1 VDPKDPATPPET
13 ADAALRKPEPD
24 MQIPPDRPIVCAGTR
39 GNLDEVAAAMLGQAL
54 EDHGAT
60 VRVLP
65 CDALQSSQLGALDL
79 DQSSVMV
86 RSYMNVDSL
95 AHARF
100 LIRRLRRRF
109 PNVCIMLGLWTFTP
123 ELMARRDPIAAT
135 GADRVA
141 TTIADALEQIRDT
154 LVPPRPEAA
163 SEPAETPPHP
173 NLSLAAAAS

>member
-1 VDPKDPATPPET
+1 MRPHRNG
-13 ADAALRKPEPD
+13 ADSSE
-24 MQIPPDRPIVCAGTR
+24 RPIVCAGTR

-65 CDALQSSQLGALDL
+65 CDALQSSQLGALNL
-79 DQSSVMV
+79 DQSAMMV
-86 RSYMNVDSL
+86 LSYMNADSL

-109 PNVCIMLGLWTFTP
+109 PNVCILLGLWTFTP

-141 TTIADALEQIRDT
+141 ITMADAIEQIGDF
-154 LVPPRPEAA
+154 LAPQRPEPAT
-163 SEPAETPPHP
+163 EPAEMPMLP
-173 NLSLAAAAS
+173 NLALAAAGS